1 MNPKNIDIN
10 TAIEQFYRMK
20 NKYETLRYEKYV
32 KPILTSKMSR
42 KEKRRELTKIAPE
55 CIFCKENVGTVFTIK
70 NNKEP
75 ALFMETTVTEN
86 APTEIPIDV
95 TPVATAETLVGTP
108 QNIAEPNTL
117 EETPTNVQE
126 KSVLDNVIDSVS
138 NILSG
143 GAGPVPGPSNKPSIF
158 NQVNDVFRT
167 FTIECGNTGNPCTHI
182 TFTYG
187 NRMRY
192 DKIITVL
199 EKEISDLKRQVVI
212 TKNDVL
218 FGYIS
223 PEQATSKFS
232 ELTEKLKKI
241 SEHTGYI
248 IEKNILINDNPIKQD
263 LLNKKLTEFGEIY
276 LATFK
281 KLIHDFEQTNDQ
293 NIAHNAM
300 EYLLDT
306 NKPQLKEIQD
316 LRYENMTIDKND
328 TTNVVTLLQR
338 KNNLENLE
346 FFTEGNDKV
355 IEYKVGIRKQAATR
369 AAPVMGSEE
378 MEIEIQPKKAR
389 KTKAVVELEIEED
402 EEEEPEEQID
412 EEVEEKT
419 ITGDESDNESFTTMN
434 ENEADTGNVS
444 DNE

>member
-42 KEKRRELTKIAPE
+42 KEKRREPTKIAPE
-55 CIFCKENVGTVFTIK
+55 CIFCKENVGTIFTIK
-70 NNKEP
+70 NNKAPE
-75 ALFMETTVTEN
+75 LFMETKVTEN

-95 TPVATAETLVGTP
+95 TPVATAETLVETP
-108 QNIAEPNTL
+108 QNIAEPKPL
-117 EETPTNVQE
+117 EEANPNVQE
-126 KSVLDNVIDSVS
+126 KSVLDNVVDSVS
-138 NILSG
+138 NLLSG
-143 GAGPVPGPSNKPSIF
+143 GAGPSNNPSIF

-167 FTIECGNTGNPCTHI
+167 FTIECGNTANPCTHI

-192 DKIITVL
+192 DKMIAVL
-199 EKEISDLKRQVVI
+199 ETEISDLKRQVVI

-248 IEKNILINDNPIKQD
+248 IEKNILVNDNPIKQD
-263 LLNKKLTEFGEIY
+263 LLNKKLVEFGEIY

-281 KLIHDFEQTNDQ
+281 KLIRDFEQTNDQ
-293 NIAHNAM
+293 NIVHNAM
-300 EYLLDT
+300 EYFLDT
-306 NKPQLKEIQD
+306 MKPQLQEIQE
-316 LRYENMTIDKND
+316 LRYENMMIDKDDN
-328 TTNVVTLLQR
+328 TNVVTLLQR

-355 IEYKVGIRKQAATR
+355 IEYKVGIRKQANASR

-389 KTKAVVELEIEED
+389 KTKAIVELEIEED
-402 EEEEPEEQID
+402 ENVNEEAVDEEETG
-412 EEVEEKT
+412 KT
-419 ITGDESDNESFTTMN
+419 ITGDESDNESYTTI
-434 ENEADTGNVS
+434 NEAETGNES

>member
-55 CIFCKENVGTVFTIK
+55 CIFCKENVGTIFTTK
-70 NNKEP
+70 
-75 ALFMETTVTEN
+75 VTEN

-95 TPVATAETLVGTP
+95 TPVATAETLVETP
-108 QNIAEPNTL
+108 QNIAEPKPL
-117 EETPTNVQE
+117 EEANPNVQE
-126 KSVLDNVIDSVS
+126 KSVLDNVVDSVS
-138 NILSG
+138 NLLSG
-143 GAGPVPGPSNKPSIF
+143 GAGPSNNPSIF

-167 FTIECGNTGNPCTHI
+167 FTIECGNTANPCTHI

-192 DKIITVL
+192 DKMIAVL
-199 EKEISDLKRQVVI
+199 ETEISDLKRQVVI

-248 IEKNILINDNPIKQD
+248 IEKNILVNDNPIKQD
-263 LLNKKLTEFGEIY
+263 LLNKKLVEFGEIY

-281 KLIHDFEQTNDQ
+281 KLIRDFEQTNDQ
-293 NIAHNAM
+293 NIVHNAM
-300 EYLLDT
+300 EYFLDT
-306 NKPQLKEIQD
+306 MKPQLQEIQE
-316 LRYENMTIDKND
+316 LRYEN
-328 TTNVVTLLQR
+328 
-338 KNNLENLE
+338 NLE

-355 IEYKVGIRKQAATR
+355 IEYKVGIRKQANASR

-389 KTKAVVELEIEED
+389 KTKAIVELEIEED
-402 EEEEPEEQID
+402 ENVNEEAVDEEETG
-412 EEVEEKT
+412 KT
-419 ITGDESDNESFTTMN
+419 ITGDESDNESYTTI
-434 ENEADTGNVS
+434 NEAETGNES